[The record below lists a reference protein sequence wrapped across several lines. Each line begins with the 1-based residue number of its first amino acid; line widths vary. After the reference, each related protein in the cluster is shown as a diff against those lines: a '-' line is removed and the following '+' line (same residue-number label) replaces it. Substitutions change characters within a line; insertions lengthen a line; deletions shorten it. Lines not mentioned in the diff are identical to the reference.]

1 MSILDKF
8 DSSDISIIK
17 HNALIESGGELSPT
31 NHNLMTLAVAKAKKR
46 QVAERRDLIMI
57 TADEY
62 AKIHGISTS
71 VAYRNLKKGVL
82 DLRSASL
89 LCDGYV
95 NLTPDQFEVAKSYNA
110 EHFNGYS
117 KIVSPSKYKDKERP
131 TDVKVKIL
139 VNIFSSV
146 SYSDDYGFVTLQ
158 FDRDMLRLI
167 DDSVKDYT
175 EYNYKDTIPL
185 RGTPAKQLFEICSKW
200 QDLGK
205 VTKTV
210 DDWKILFGVLDKY
223 EKTAEFKRW
232 ILLPAIDNINEV
244 EANPFKLVLQDEK
257 AGRVIIGFT
266 INIIKKKKKTTIKEQ
281 KQLPQLANPKASWLI
296 KGLTD
301 NQINKIKINTKEFVD
316 ANTGQMSAND
326 RRDYHEIF
334 ESWRPL
340 LKSPKTVHKF
350 NKIQELLERNP
361 N

>member
-46 QVAERRDLIMI
+46 QVAERRELIMI

-62 AKIHGISTS
+62 AKIHGITNS

-82 DLRSASL
+82 ELRSASL

-95 NLTPDQFEVAKSYNA
+95 NLTPEQFEVAKSYNT

-117 KIVSPSKYKDKERP
+117 RIVSPSKYKDKDRP

-158 FDRDMLRLI
+158 FDTDMLRLI
-167 DDSVKDYT
+167 DDSIRDYT
-175 EYNYKDTIPL
+175 EYNYKNTIPL

-232 ILLPAIDNINEV
+232 VLLPAIDNINEV
-244 EANPFKLVLQDEK
+244 EDNPFKLDLETVK

-266 INIIKKKKKTTIKEQ
+266 INISKKKQKKNKIEQ
-281 KQLPQLANPKASWLI
+281 KHPHQITDYKSSWKS
-296 KGLTD
+296 KGLSES
-301 NQINKIKINTKEFVD
+301 QINKLAVHKKDFVD
-316 ANTGQMSAND
+316 ANTSKISPND
-326 RRDYHEIF
+326 RRGYPEIF
-334 ESWRPL
+334 DEWRIL
-340 LKSPKTVHKF
+340 LKNPEKVITF
-350 NKIQELLERNP
+350 NKVQEILERP
-361 N
+361 PY

>member
-1 MSILDKF
+1 MSIFDKF

-62 AKIHGISTS
+62 AKIHGITTS

-82 DLRSASL
+82 ELRSASL

-117 KIVSPSKYKDKERP
+117 KIVSPSKYRDKERP
-131 TDVKVKIL
+131 TDVNVKIL

-158 FDRDMLRLI
+158 FDSDMLRLI
-167 DDSVKDYT
+167 DDSIRDYT
-175 EYNYKDTIPL
+175 QYNYKDTIPL

-210 DDWKILFGVLDKY
+210 DDWKIIFGVLDKY

-232 ILLPAIDNINEV
+232 VLIPAIDNINEV
-244 EANPFKLVLQDEK
+244 EDNPFKLELKAEK

-266 INIIKKKKKTTIKEQ
+266 INIIKKKPRANNKER
-281 KQLPQLANPKASWLI
+281 KQLPQIANYKTSWQT
-296 KGLTD
+296 KGLSD
-301 NQINKIKINTKEFVD
+301 SQINKLRIYTKEFVD
-316 ANTGQMSAND
+316 ANSSKISPND
-326 RRDYHEIF
+326 RRDYPYIF
-334 ESWRPL
+334 EFWIPL
-340 LKSPKTVHKF
+340 LKSPETVNSFH
-350 NKIQELLERNP
+350 KIQELLDRSP

>member
-1 MSILDKF
+1 MSLLDKF

-62 AKIHGISTS
+62 ARIHGITNS

-82 DLRSASL
+82 ELRSASL

-95 NLTPDQFEVAKSYNA
+95 NLTPDQFEVAKSYNI

-158 FDRDMLRLI
+158 FDSDMLRLI

-244 EANPFKLVLQDEK
+244 EDNPFKLSLEAVK

-266 INIIKKKKKTTIKEQ
+266 INIIKKKQKTNKKEQ
-281 KQLPQLANPKASWLI
+281 KKLPELANHKPSWQI
-296 KGLTD
+296 KGLSD
-301 NQINKIKINTKEFVD
+301 SQINKIKVFTKDFVD
-316 ANTGQMSAND
+316 VNTSKISPTD
-326 RRDYHEIF
+326 RRDYPEIF

-340 LKSPKTVHKF
+340 LKSPETVNTFH
-350 NKIQELLERNP
+350 KIQELLERSHN
-361 N
+361 